1 VAEGVETLDQL
12 NMLSDWACDE
22 IQGYYFSEP
31 VTAADC
37 AVMLTA
43 KKRLV
48 RPLQL
53 EPVASIEYLI

>member
-1 VAEGVETLDQL
+1 
-12 NMLSDWACDE
+12 LSDWACDE
-22 IQGYYFSEP
+22 IQGYFFSEP

-37 AVMLTA
+37 AVMLSA

-48 RPLQL
+48 RLLQL